1 VSKLDTYLGLVKRLI
16 TSLNNAGIDYMFTGA
31 IAASYYGTPRTTMD
45 VDIIIH
51 TTQQNTAKLNQTLQ
65 SAGIH
70 PDKQK
75 LENALSTGYNIATL
89 KDTLT
94 PYTLDLILA
103 KDPLEKRP
111 GTISWLPTYIQTP
124 EHLILSKLRMIKASI
139 NKGKAAK
146 DEEDIKSIIEY
157 TQVDLN
163 KVKKNAKEE
172 NTHTLLKTII
182 G

>member
-1 VSKLDTYLGLVKRLI
+1 
-16 TSLNNAGIDYMFTGA
+16 MFTGA

-51 TTQQNTAKLNQTLQ
+51 TPQKNTAKLKQTLQ

-75 LENALSTGYNIATL
+75 IDNALNIGYNIATL

-94 PYTLDLILA
+94 PYSLALILA
-103 KDPLEKRP
+103 KDPLEMRP
-111 GTISWLPTYIQTP
+111 GTISGLPTYIQTP
-124 EHLILSKLRMIKASI
+124 EHLILSKLRMIKATI
-139 NKGKAAK
+139 NQGKAAK
-146 DEEDIKSIIEY
+146 DEDDIRSILGY
-157 TQVDLN
+157 TQVDLD
-163 KVKKNAKEE
+163 KVKKSAKKED
-172 NTHTLLKTII
+172 THTLLKTII